1 MSRKITVLLMT
12 LSVVMFAN
20 AQEYNLFDPADVDA
34 NGWIW
39 FDTQEKID
47 KYIGQ
52 ANNEDGKIDPNGKII
67 QLICADFGDYEDS
80 TADPAVK
87 GAGTDGEMESA
98 DAKTGAIVTA
108 SSSSA
113 MNTNGGGFVVRMPS
127 CVSFNIF
134 ISSGVKTYVRLLG
147 TT

>member
-1 MSRKITVLLMT
+1 MGGSLTFINQCIINFNKKCMSRKITVLLMT

-87 GAGTDGEMESA
+87 EQVLME
-98 DAKTGAIVTA
+98 KWK
-108 SSSSA
+108 
-113 MNTNGGGFVVRMPS
+113 VRMLKP
-127 CVSFNIF
+127 V
-134 ISSGVKTYVRLLG
+134 LLLLPVLLLQ
-147 TT
+147 

>member
-47 KYIGQ
+47 K
-52 ANNEDGKIDPNGKII
+52 
-67 QLICADFGDYEDS
+67 
-80 TADPAVK
+80 
-87 GAGTDGEMESA
+87 
-98 DAKTGAIVTA
+98 
-108 SSSSA
+108 
-113 MNTNGGGFVVRMPS
+113 
-127 CVSFNIF
+127 
-134 ISSGVKTYVRLLG
+134 
-147 TT
+147 

>member
-98 DAKTGAIVTA
+98 DAKNRCYCYCQFFFCNEYEWWRLCSTYAF
-108 SSSSA
+108 
-113 MNTNGGGFVVRMPS
+113 M
-127 CVSFNIF
+127 CIF
-134 ISSGVKTYVRLLG
+134 
-147 TT
+147 

>member
-80 TADPAVK
+80 TAGPAVK
-87 GAGTDGEMESA
+87 
-98 DAKTGAIVTA
+98 
-108 SSSSA
+108 
-113 MNTNGGGFVVRMPS
+113 
-127 CVSFNIF
+127 
-134 ISSGVKTYVRLLG
+134 
-147 TT
+147 